1 LYITGLTYTFNP
13 HRLIFNKVTD
23 VALINKDG
31 IKEKIDDK
39 KLYRVVTGLYS
50 GQMLPVIN
58 DKSFGILSVVPKTKD
73 GEVIRDFEAQIIYDL
88 RDGQKKEV
96 KEWVSLAQYLQSFP
110 KIDGKSIV
118 SNYYAQ
124 AQGLKNVDASKNIFK
139 IIASPNL
146 ISLIVYAIVIII
158 SILIVWIFV
167 VIIKRIHKR

>member
-1 LYITGLTYTFNP
+1 
-13 HRLIFNKVTD
+13 
-23 VALINKDG
+23 
-31 IKEKIDDK
+31 
-39 KLYRVVTGLYS
+39 
-50 GQMLPVIN
+50 
-58 DKSFGILSVVPKTKD
+58 
-73 GEVIRDFEAQIIYDL
+73 
-88 RDGQKKEV
+88 KKEV

-167 VIIKRIHKR
+167 VIIKRIHRK